1 MFSSS
6 KASCSNHLL
15 ANSKRSS
22 PMAQCL
28 WMVSRSCC
36 TCCLLLSLFLT
47 KNVLIVLALQSK
59 SSSSLVDLLVAVGLA
74 LIKSSFFCCSSEV
87 SDLEWDFLFGLLG
100 SSVIWY
106 LFKKSVKHS
115 FGVIIESLINYT
127 RNCRIVVSKTS
138 LKIPASNFKTS
149 WK

>member
-1 MFSSS
+1 MHLLPILNVFSSEKIILFMFSSS

-22 PMAQCL
+22 LCL

-59 SSSSLVDLLVAVGLA
+59 SSSSLVELLVAVGLA
-74 LIKSSFFCCSSEV
+74 LIKSSIFCCSSEV
-87 SDLEWDFLFGLLG
+87 SDLEWHFLFGLLG
-100 SSVIWY
+100 SSFIWY
-106 LFKKSVKHS
+106 MLKKYYFLILYIFK
-115 FGVIIESLINYT
+115 
-127 RNCRIVVSKTS
+127 
-138 LKIPASNFKTS
+138 
-149 WK
+149 